1 MEEKKIEQNV
11 KTKKQP
17 KVEQMGFFRR
27 LKKAV
32 FELEDYGFFLG
43 EKLTVAFKYFFTL
56 MLIVSI
62 IFSLTVIYKSST
74 IINTGYSYLVNE
86 MPEFEFKDGML
97 NFKEIVRAYDHEYGF
112 SFIADTTENLQK
124 EKVKEYKTEIYKGGD
139 YGVLLLDDELIMIAT
154 GRENVINYSEYL
166 TSAGLN
172 PEEVTANQKQDFINS
187 LDNLGISN
195 LLITMFIFFVAAT
208 YFANIIVVLSDVCIV
223 AVFGWFAARICGV
236 NFKMNPMI
244 ALSIYGLSLSIVLDL
259 LFDAIYIMT
268 GFTVQYFEIIYL
280 LIAYVYIIAAI
291 FMIKYDL
298 IKHTEE
304 LKKIIEVQKQ
314 VQKDLEQE
322 KVEKLNEENENNEK
336 ETNEENKIKDKKEE
350 KTEEKP
356 EENRDP
362 DGSEI

>member
-1 MEEKKIEQNV
+1 MEENKTEQNV

-17 KVEQMGFFRR
+17 KTEQIGFFKR
-27 LKKAV
+27 LKKAI

-43 EKLTVAFKYFFTL
+43 EKLTVAFKYFFVL
-56 MLIVSI
+56 MFLVSI
-62 IFSLTVIYKSST
+62 IFSLTVAYKSSSVV
-74 IINTGYSYLVNE
+74 NTGYNYLVNE
-86 MPEFEFKDGML
+86 MPEFEFKDGGL
-97 NFKEIVRAYDHEYGF
+97 NFKEVVKAYDHDYGF
-112 SFIADTTENLQK
+112 SLIADTTENLQK
-124 EKVKEYKTEIYKGGD
+124 EKIKEYKEEIYKGGN
-139 YGVLLLDDELIMIAT
+139 YGVLLLKNELIMIAS
-154 GRENVINYSEYL
+154 GNENTINYSEYI
-166 TSAGLN
+166 TSAGFN
-172 PEEVTANQKQDFINS
+172 SEEVIANQKQDFINFV
-187 LDNLGISN
+187 DQLGIQNVFIS
-195 LLITMFIFFVAAT
+195 MFVILTIVT
-208 YFANIIVVLSDVCIV
+208 YISNIIVVLSDVCIV
-223 AVFGWFAARICGV
+223 AIFGWFAARICGV

-259 LFDAIYIMT
+259 IFDVIYIMT

-314 VQKDLEQE
+314 VQKDLEH
-322 KVEKLNEENENNEK
+322 EKLEKINEENEEK
-336 ETNEENKIKDKKEE
+336 ETEEENKIKDKKEE